1 MASIEKRIAKNGEVS
16 YHISVCVG
24 CDANGKKIRQRTLYK
39 PEPTLTARQ
48 ADKEAQRAAIL
59 FEQQLEQGYVMELN
73 PKFREYASY
82 VMDLKLRNGL
92 KRSTYERYLGLLSKI
107 NAAIGYMALRDIR
120 PMHLNNLYGQLS
132 LPKARKSAQKSVPI
146 TDLKAILK
154 KAGISQ
160 ERLVILSGTSKG
172 TVSAACKGSPILR
185 QGAEAI
191 AKALNMNYSKLF
203 RTQVEDRPLSGKTIL
218 EYHRLISTILA
229 QAEKEMLVPYNA
241 AKKATPP
248 KVRQKDVNYFQP
260 AQVCDMLDALQD
272 EPLRWQTLVQVLMV
286 TGARRGEIAGLKWQ
300 KIDWDR
306 KRLKIDATLLYSA
319 SVGYY
324 ESTTKTGNV
333 RYIPLPQE
341 TLDLLRRHKARQAQR
356 QLFMGDRWMQTDFVF
371 TNEEGHPIRPDS
383 ITQWLADFS
392 RRKNLP
398 HINPHA
404 FRHTAAS
411 VLIAH
416 GTDIVTVSKMLGH
429 TKVSTT
435 EDIYSHVIEESKQ
448 QASNALADV
457 YFREQRKVS
466 G

>member
-1 MASIEKRIAKNGEVS
+1 MAIAGTNDNG
-16 YHISVCVG
+16 
-24 CDANGKKIRQRTLYK
+24 
-39 PEPTLTARQ
+39 
-48 ADKEAQRAAIL
+48 
-59 FEQQLEQGYVMELN
+59 
-73 PKFREYASY
+73 
-82 VMDLKLRNGL
+82 
-92 KRSTYERYLGLLSKI
+92 YLGLLSKI

-120 PMHLNNLYGQLS
+120 PMYLNNLYGQLS
-132 LPKARKSAQKSVPI
+132 LPKARKSTQKSVPI

-154 KAGISQ
+154 KVRISQ

-172 TVSAACKGSPILR
+172 TVSAACKRSPILR

-333 RYIPLPQE
+333 RYLQSRNRGKQAAGKQRAGRCVLP
-341 TLDLLRRHKARQAQR
+341 
-356 QLFMGDRWMQTDFVF
+356 
-371 TNEEGHPIRPDS
+371 
-383 ITQWLADFS
+383 
-392 RRKNLP
+392 
-398 HINPHA
+398 
-404 FRHTAAS
+404 
-411 VLIAH
+411 
-416 GTDIVTVSKMLGH
+416 
-429 TKVSTT
+429 
-435 EDIYSHVIEESKQ
+435 
-448 QASNALADV
+448 
-457 YFREQRKVS
+457 
-466 G
+466 